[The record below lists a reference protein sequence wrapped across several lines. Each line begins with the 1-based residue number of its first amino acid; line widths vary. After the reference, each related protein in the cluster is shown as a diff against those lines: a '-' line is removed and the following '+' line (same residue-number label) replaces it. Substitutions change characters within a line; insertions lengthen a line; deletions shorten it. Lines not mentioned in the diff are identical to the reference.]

1 MEKTP
6 KAYFSLKFMYFLS
19 DKYTVFNFVDLIKG
33 KCIVERIRNKTEAS
47 GIKSNTE

>member
-1 MEKTP
+1 
-6 KAYFSLKFMYFLS
+6 MYFLS
-19 DKYTVFNFVDLIKG
+19 DKYTVFNFVHLIKG